1 MSLYLGKKAGT
12 NSALLHITKNTQSLS
27 TMQGPPITDSVFHSD
42 LKGYSYKIYTA
53 TRFRNV
59 KAHEFEGYT
68 PGFNY
73 YYEDFHGV
81 LSGYY
86 GEIPLWEAY
95 FFNLSEDGNSKIS
108 QYKYTGEIFF
118 LDSNYKVIPGLSIVN
133 LLFAEDHP
141 HLPYGYEIPRKNYSS
156 KYCYPCITVPQFETY
171 TLAERVRYVLIA
183 IPDAIDFSG
192 TTIQVTNTDILLG
205 NTPLSSMKTIV
216 PFSNGAGIEV
226 SPNMHLVDNSL
237 LSGAIKLSADQTES
251 YIAKGSVKIIS
262 SKHKPFHRSL
272 ATVIRPQSN
281 LSIYITSGGYNTLL
295 ATMPSGVKWAKVT
308 IFAYGTSWPTYID
321 IDAPY
326 GSRGLLLDISYNAA
340 GSMHF
345 LHLVSINGNLYIH
358 ARSGGLYTNYYL
370 TYSIKVETY

>member
-1 MSLYLGKKAGT
+1 MSLYLGKKAGAT
-12 NSALLHITKNTQSLS
+12 SALLHLTKNSQSLN

-59 KAHEFEGYT
+59 KYHEFEGYT
-68 PGFNY
+68 KGFNY
-73 YYEDFHGV
+73 YFEDFHGIK
-81 LSGYY
+81 SGYY
-86 GEIPLWEAY
+86 GELPLWEAY

-118 LDSNYKVIPGLSIVN
+118 LDTNYKVIQGLSIVN
-133 LLFAEDHP
+133 LLFAKDHP
-141 HLPYGYEIPRKNYSS
+141 QRPYGYPIPMKTYSS
-156 KYCYPCITVPQFETY
+156 SFPYPTITVPQHETY
-171 TLAERVRYVLIA
+171 MLAESIRYVLIA

-237 LSGAIKLSADQTES
+237 LSGNIKLRADQAES
-251 YIAKGSVKIIS
+251 YIAKGAVKIIS
-262 SKHKPFHRSL
+262 SKHKPFHRDLS
-272 ATVIRPQSN
+272 TVIRPQSN
-281 LSIYITSGGYNTLL
+281 LSIYITSGGHNTFL
-295 ATMPSGVKWAKVT
+295 AAMPSGVKWAKVT
-308 IFAYGTSWPTYID
+308 IFAYGISWPTYID
-321 IDAPY
+321 VDAQY
-326 GSRGLLLDISYNAA
+326 YLDGILLDIEYNYA
-340 GSMHF
+340 GAMHF
-345 LHLVSINGNLYIH
+345 LHLISINGDLYIR
-358 ARSGGLYTNYYL
+358 ARSRGLYTNYYL

>member
-12 NSALLHITKNTQSLS
+12 NSALLHITKNTQPLS

-59 KAHEFEGYT
+59 KAREFEGYT
-68 PGFNY
+68 KEFNHY
-73 YYEDFHGV
+73 FEDFHGI

-86 GEIPLWEAY
+86 GKLPLWEAY

-108 QYKYTGEIFF
+108 QYKYTGEVFF
-118 LDSNYKVIPGLSIVN
+118 LDANYKVIQGLSIVN

-141 HLPYGYEIPRKNYSS
+141 HRPYGYKIPKKTYSRKF
-156 KYCYPCITVPQFETY
+156 CYPCITVPQFETY
-171 TLAERVRYVLIA
+171 TLAERIRYVLIA

-216 PFSNGAGIEV
+216 PFSNGVGIEV
-226 SPNMHLVDNSL
+226 SPNMHLVDNNS
-237 LSGAIKLSADQTES
+237 LSGNIKLIEDQDEL
-251 YIAKGSVKIIS
+251 YISKGAVKIIS

-272 ATVIRPQSN
+272 ATVIRPQSD
-281 LSIYITSGGYNTLL
+281 LSIYITGKGHNTFL
-295 ATMPSGVKWAKVT
+295 AAMPSGVKWAKVT
-308 IFAYGTSWPTYID
+308 IFAYGLSWPIYID
-321 IDAPY
+321 IDSVYYAD
-326 GSRGLLLDISYNAA
+326 GILLDINY
-340 GSMHF
+340 GSGAMNF
-345 LHLVSINGNLYIH
+345 LHLISSNGNLYIR
-358 ARSGGLYTNYYL
+358 ARSRGLYTNYYL